1 MALAGP
7 GLQPRPPS
15 QLVGQRAWSGPGYWW
30 RRTGKGRGCRRQRR
44 SRAFRGPQL
53 PLRLRRKKTTN
64 YRNMAAGPRPPRCT
78 LG

>member
-7 GLQPRPPS
+7 GLQPPPPS
-15 QLVGQRAWSGPGYWW
+15 QLVGRRAWSGPG
-30 RRTGKGRGCRRQRR
+30 TGKGGGCRRQRR
-44 SRAFRGPQL
+44 SRALRGPQL
-53 PLRLRRKKTTN
+53 PLPLRRKKTTN